1 MTELEKLKELEKI
14 NALKLRLPDCDNDE
28 LLQSLLDEAGAAIL
42 SLTGRAE
49 LPEQLAFTQI
59 KMAAVA
65 FNRMGIEGEASHSEG
80 GVSVSVEGLP
90 ENIRKEIAPWRLAR
104 TR

>member
-1 MTELEKLKELEKI
+1 MTDAEKLV
-14 NALKLRLPDCDNDE
+14 ALKLRLPDAENIG

-42 SLTGRAE
+42 AMTGRDE
-49 LPEQLAFTQI
+49 IPDPLHYTQVKLAAI
-59 KMAAVA
+59 AY
-65 FNRMGIEGEASHSEG
+65 NRMGIEGEASHSEG

-104 TR
+104 TK